1 MQQMQRFIK
10 KIQIKERYTSELTSL
25 EGTKVINLNEA
36 FEYLGQEL
44 KMDMTTIVTDHEES
58 TMSAEMLGSLISQ
71 VEQENIEMIIVD
83 KNDNKSNAETIASE
97 TGAKIYELNSGLT
110 GDLDRDAYIRA
121 MEENLSVL
129 LER

>member
-1 MQQMQRFIK
+1 MWADMF
-10 KIQIKERYTSELTSL
+10 
-25 EGTKVINLNEA
+25 A
-36 FEYLGQEL
+36 FLFSYVQ
-44 KMDMTTIVTDHEES
+44 K
-58 TMSAEMLGSLISQ
+58 
-71 VEQENIEMIIVD
+71 ENIEMIIVD

-110 GDLDRDAYIRA
+110 GDLDRDAFVRA

>member
-1 MQQMQRFIK
+1 M
-10 KIQIKERYTSELTSL
+10 
-25 EGTKVINLNEA
+25 INLNEA

-58 TMSAEMLGSLISQ
+58 TMSAEMLGNIISR

-83 KNDNKSNAETIASE
+83 KNDNKSNAETIANE

-110 GDLDRDAYIRA
+110 GDLDRDAFVRA
-121 MEENLSVL
+121 MEENLNVL
-129 LER
+129 LERHISNSCA